1 MTITISGVFET
12 IVEARE
18 ASARLEQA
26 GIDQQFIRVETG
38 SSVRAGEEHE
48 DRRGFFEKLFGWG
61 DEDYSS
67 SYYDEAV
74 RRGHSVLTVQLSDEG
89 RADDVSSILE
99 SSGAIDVDERVE
111 QWKATGYVAPS
122 RTAPTSS
129 GEGGGTM
136 KSIQEDLKVGKRV
149 VQKGRVRIHRTVTET
164 PVEEQVSLRDERAV
178 IERKHV
184 DRPATEA
191 DLQTAFKDQ
200 DIEIRETTEEP
211 VVSKSAR
218 VVEEVSVGKRSSER
232 TETIR
237 DSVRGT
243 RIDIEES
250 EDPIHRER
258 SDSPVRYTGPERRI
272 SGSSRYNGPERRAA
286 L

>member
-12 IVEARE
+12 AAEARD
-18 ASARLEQA
+18 ASAKLERA
-26 GIDQQFIRVETG
+26 GIDQQSIRVESG
-38 SSVRAGEEHE
+38 SSLRAGEEHE
-48 DRRGFFEKLFGWG
+48 DRRGFFEKLFGLD
-61 DEDYSS
+61 DEDNSS
-67 SYYDEAV
+67 SHYAEAV
-74 RRGHSVLTVQLSDEG
+74 RRGNPVVTVQLPDEG
-89 RADDVSSILE
+89 RAEEVSDILE
-99 SSGAIDVDERVE
+99 SAGAIDVDERVE

-129 GEGGGTM
+129 GEGGETM

-178 IERKHV
+178 IDRKQV

-191 DLQTAFKDQ
+191 DLRTAFKDQ
-200 DIEIRETTEEP
+200 DLEIRETSEEP

-243 RIDIEES
+243 RIDVEES
-250 EDPIHRER
+250 EDPIRSER
-258 SDSPVRYTGPERRI
+258 SISPVRYTGPERRI